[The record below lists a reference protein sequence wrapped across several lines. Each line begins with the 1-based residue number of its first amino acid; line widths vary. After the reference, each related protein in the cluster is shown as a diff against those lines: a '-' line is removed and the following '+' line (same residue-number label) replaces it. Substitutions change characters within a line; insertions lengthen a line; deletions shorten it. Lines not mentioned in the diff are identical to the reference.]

1 MTADHESVKVL
12 EPFHAVLV
20 IQDIAISKKRDLQ
33 VILKFIN
40 RFPVSDSFK
49 SLAVGP
55 AMDGNH

>member
-12 EPFHAVLV
+12 ESFHAVLV

-33 VILKFIN
+33 VILQSIN
-40 RFPVSDSFK
+40 RFPVCYSFK
-49 SLAVGP
+49 SLVVGP